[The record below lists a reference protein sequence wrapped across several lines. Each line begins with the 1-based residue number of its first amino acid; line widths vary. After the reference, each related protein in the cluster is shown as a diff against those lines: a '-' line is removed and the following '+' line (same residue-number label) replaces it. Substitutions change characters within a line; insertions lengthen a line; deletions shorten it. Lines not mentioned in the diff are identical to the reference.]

1 MRFLIDRCAGRLLA
15 DWLRKQGH
23 DVVESRELGPD
34 PGDRALLNWAAQE
47 TRILVTIDTDFGEL
61 IYLENLS
68 HAGLVRLPDVPA
80 RERQLIM
87 QDLLTRYEMELQGAA
102 IITVRGGR
110 IRISKGPKQN

>member
-1 MRFLIDRCAGRLLA
+1 MTWSSLVNSALT
-15 DWLRKQGH
+15 
-23 DVVESRELGPD
+23 RE
-34 PGDRALLNWAAQE
+34 WAAKE

-80 RERQLIM
+80 RERQLII
-87 QDLLTRYEMELQGAA
+87 QDLLTRHKTELLEAA